1 MRCRAVIGAAVV
13 VSEDAPFNVAEEEEE
28 EEVEEEEE
36 EEEEEEDA
44 PDTSDAAG
52 AFDMASMMV

>member
-36 EEEEEEDA
+36 EEEEEDA